1 MKITCKENCGNAPR
15 KLLLKNL
22 NIAFAEGDVSV
33 IKANVT
39 NDIVWDIIGDK
50 KIEGGEQF
58 SAELEALKGY
68 TADEIIIDNIIT
80 HGRSA
85 SANGFMYMKD
95 GKTYAFC
102 DVYEFSST
110 SKNAQIRKIT
120 SYCIGV

>member
-39 NDIVWDIIGDK
+39 NDVLWDIIGDK

-58 SAELEALKGY
+58 SAELEDLKGY
-68 TADEIIIDNIIT
+68 TADELIIDKIIT

-85 SANGFMYMKD
+85 AANGLMRMKD

-102 DVYEFSST
+102 DVYEFSGAG
-110 SKNAQIRKIT
+110 KNAQIRKIT
-120 SYCIGV
+120 SYCLGV